1 MKLIPFYKAVL
12 GTAALKV
19 NAENMVSAH
28 MQGNSI
34 PFMVKGKRL
43 VLPTHEHLSN
53 PDKSGIV
60 VFHPLSENVLGDE
73 SAVMEKFRNALNIRL
88 NYILGV
94 VVDGLLVLGTSVAE
108 HAKLTPDQ
116 AEVLGI
122 MKDAD
127 EKTLTNY
134 RAILKN
140 MGIGNKE
147 KCFVDIFLK
156 RGGMVNG
163 KKYNRAAIV
172 HFPLYKELNKRDKQT
187 YGVIL
192 RKKDY
197 EIFIKLLEFIIPG
210 IENETFF
217 NKGSESDL
225 GPFLDALMRC
235 VAQLASRIN
244 QTVEMY
250 RGQYDNPDELIFESD
265 WVECFDNLAQLL
277 PEVRAIP
284 MQAGNNSPAPMV
296 ANAVAPMN
304 NLAVAPV
311 NTPVVNQVAQA
322 MQPVTQPQS
331 APLSAPKSSGT
342 LDLHAAL
349 NNNPAFRQVPV
360 GFGGFGGNQF
370 GVQPQMSGPQ
380 ALRNQTPR
388 WAQPQFGVP
397 QAGFNQMQQPM
408 NYGYQQPVG
417 LGNV

>member
-1 MKLIPFYKAVL
+1 MKLIPFYKSVL

-53 PDKSGIV
+53 PDKSSIV
-60 VFHPLSENVLGDE
+60 IFHPLSENVLGDE

-94 VVDGLLVLGTSVAE
+94 IVDGLLVLGTSVAE

-122 MKDAD
+122 LKDAD

-140 MGIGNKE
+140 MGMGNKE
-147 KCFVDIFLK
+147 KCFIDIFLK

-172 HFPLYKELNKRDKQT
+172 HFPLYKELLKREKQT

-210 IENETFF
+210 IENEAYF

-235 VAQLASRIN
+235 VAQIASRIN

-250 RGQYDNPDELIFESD
+250 RDQYDNPDELLFESD
-265 WVECFDNLAQLL
+265 WVECFDNLSQLL

-284 MQAGNNSPAPMV
+284 MQAGNNSPVPVTTSASTPV
-296 ANAVAPMN
+296 NT
-304 NLAVAPV
+304 LSVAPV
-311 NTPVVNQVAQA
+311 AAPAMNQTAQVSH
-322 MQPVTQPQS
+322 PSTQSQT
-331 APLSAPKSSGT
+331 APKSSGA

-360 GFGGFGGNQF
+360 GFGGFGGTQF

-388 WAQPQFGVP
+388 WAQPTFGVP
-397 QAGFNQMQQPM
+397 QVGFNQMQQPM
-408 NYGYQQPVG
+408 NYGYQQPIE